1 MLYRDLIG
9 LGHSLTSEDQD
20 RLKCQ
25 LKNASY
31 NYIYSY
37 DYSKQKRILNKEEW
51 MALNDLRNNTS
62 IIITK
67 PDKGN
72 GVVIVNRHDY
82 LSKMKQLISDG
93 TKFKLLSHN
102 PTKSRENSLI
112 SYLRNLKRELMKLHL
127 EKSFLVDLLLV
138 FFMVFLKST
147 KLVARFARL
156 SPQLTHTT
164 TVLPLFLLMS
174 LNRSPPTNSLSR
186 TPSLLWIGRRL
197 INTTM
202 K

>member
-1 MLYRDLIG
+1 MVLARGLRFCLPPKAVDGVSVKCAFEMLYRDLIG

-31 NYIYSY
+31 SYIYSY
-37 DYSKQKRILNKEEW
+37 DYSKQKRILTKEEW
-51 MALNDLRNNTS
+51 MALNDLRNDTS

-102 PTKSRENSLI
+102 PTKSRENVTSSEI
-112 SYLRNLKRELMKLHL
+112 
-127 EKSFLVDLLLV
+127 V
-138 FFMVFLKST
+138 
-147 KLVARFARL
+147 
-156 SPQLTHTT
+156 
-164 TVLPLFLLMS
+164 
-174 LNRSPPTNSLSR
+174 
-186 TPSLLWIGRRL
+186 
-197 INTTM
+197 
-202 K
+202 